1 MFLKELRGHENV
13 VRLFDLIPS
22 KNPNDLYLIFEFM
35 ETDLYAAI
43 RGKILLDVHKK
54 FVIYQILRG
63 IKFIHTGEIIHRGK
77 FLLNLFRTR
86 IEFLPG

>member
-13 VRLFDLIPS
+13 VRLFDLIPA

-35 ETDLYAAI
+35 ESDLHAVI

-54 FVIYQILRG
+54 YVIY
-63 IKFIHTGEIIHRGK
+63 
-77 FLLNLFRTR
+77 
-86 IEFLPG
+86 